1 MADGTYN
8 FPISA
13 HTICAR
19 GGEKHM
25 GILQN
30 WEQWT
35 SFLGKQVSDAK
46 ESGMPT
52 KMIEKAAVQIG
63 EYLAKNVDP
72 QNEQERVL
80 SDLWSVA
87 EKDEK
92 QAIASCIMKLVQNK
106 PTH

>member
-1 MADGTYN
+1 
-8 FPISA
+8 
-13 HTICAR
+13 
-19 GGEKHM
+19 M
-25 GILQN
+25 GVLQN

-35 SFLGKQVSDAK
+35 SFLGQQVSEAK
-46 ESGMPT
+46 DSGMP
-52 KMIEKAAVQIG
+52 KKVIEQAAVHIG

-92 QAIASCIMKLVQNK
+92 QAIASCVMKLVQHKATN
-106 PTH
+106 

>member
-1 MADGTYN
+1 
-8 FPISA
+8 
-13 HTICAR
+13 
-19 GGEKHM
+19 M

-30 WEQWT
+30 WDQWT
-35 SFLGKQVSDAK
+35 SFLGQQVADAK
-46 ESGMPT
+46 QSGMPK
-52 KMIEKAAVQIG
+52 KMIELASVQIG

-92 QAIASCIMKLVQNK
+92 QAIASCVMKLVQQK
-106 PTH
+106 TTH

>member
-1 MADGTYN
+1 MVHIIT
-8 FPISA
+8 SVA
-13 HTICAR
+13 HTNCAR
-19 GGEKHM
+19 GGEDM

-35 SFLGKQVSDAK
+35 SFLGQQVTDAK
-46 ESGMPT
+46 DSGMPS
-52 KMIEKAAVQIG
+52 KVIEKAAVQIG

-80 SDLWSVA
+80 SDLWAVA

-92 QAIASCIMKLVQNK
+92 QAIASCVMKLVQNK
-106 PTH
+106 TH

>member
-1 MADGTYN
+1 
-8 FPISA
+8 
-13 HTICAR
+13 
-19 GGEKHM
+19 
-25 GILQN
+25 
-30 WEQWT
+30 
-35 SFLGKQVSDAK
+35 
-46 ESGMPT
+46 
-52 KMIEKAAVQIG
+52 VQIG

-106 PTH
+106 PQH